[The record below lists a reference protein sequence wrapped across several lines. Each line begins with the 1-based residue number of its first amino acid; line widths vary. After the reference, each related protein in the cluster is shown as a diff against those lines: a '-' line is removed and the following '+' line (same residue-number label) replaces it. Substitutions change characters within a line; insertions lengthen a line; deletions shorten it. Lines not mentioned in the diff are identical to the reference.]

1 MFLKRD
7 SALSSPFTKQKD
19 VKQRK
24 GHQAL
29 LPVTLH
35 HELTGKNNAMKL
47 ARQHVCSCQWLLL
60 PLCVSHGHVR
70 TRRGNQS
77 PDKEEAQ
84 QCSR

>member
-1 MFLKRD
+1 MFLKRE

-19 VKQRK
+19 VHKQRK

-29 LPVTLH
+29 LAVILH

-47 ARQHVCSCQWLLL
+47 AGQHVCSCQQLLL
-60 PLCVSHGHVR
+60 PLGVSHGHVG
-70 TRRGNQS
+70 TCRGNQS

-84 QCSR
+84 QF